1 MIFGFIRHWFYRSVV
16 VWCFVGGDGLKCME
30 FVQLRNPTFLVSPE
44 QIAIMPKALAGSCV
58 YSMHC
63 ILVVVTT
70 TIWHTHFGAFVSF
83 VFYLLYS
90 YGSYPSKR

>member
-1 MIFGFIRHWFYRSVV
+1 MIFGFIRHCFYRSVV

-44 QIAIMPKALAGSCV
+44 QIAIMPKALARSCV

-63 ILVVVTT
+63 TLTT
-70 TIWHTHFGAFVSF
+70 TIRHTHFGAFVSF
-83 VFYLLYS
+83 LFYLLYS
-90 YGSYPSKR
+90 YGPYPSKR